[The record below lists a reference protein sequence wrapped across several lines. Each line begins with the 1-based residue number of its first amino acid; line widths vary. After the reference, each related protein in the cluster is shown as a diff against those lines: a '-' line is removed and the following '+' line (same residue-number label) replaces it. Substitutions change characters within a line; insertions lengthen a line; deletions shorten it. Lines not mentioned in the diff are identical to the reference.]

1 MTDTPSVIR
10 GSLQDGT
17 NPPEQTTV
25 GLLET
30 SAVGSAASSPSRLR
44 AAASM
49 LRGELSLH
57 PRPFAIAVAG
67 ATVFALATVGSSF
80 AVQWVIDHVIGP
92 RFEDGEVAT
101 GTVVAGVA
109 LLIGIGVIRA
119 VGIVVRRAFAGIAQ
133 WRIAGTLSRQ
143 VVNRFVRQPVG
154 WHQRRA
160 DGDLVARGGVDVDAA
175 IAVLAP
181 IPFATGTVVM
191 IVVSS
196 VWMIASDIVLGLC
209 AVALF
214 PILLGLNVV
223 YQRRVDRYYTE
234 AQDHL
239 GALSAAVHE
248 SFEGVQLVKAYGAE
262 ARETE
267 RLGLLAG
274 RLRDARVQ
282 AVRLRGTFEALLD
295 VVPSLANAALVVVG
309 SVRVED
315 GAVTVGQVASFVYL
329 FTLLVLP
336 LRLIGYV
343 LSEVPHSLA
352 GWRRVREVLD
362 DPIEPDPRQSIE
374 PAPDG
379 VALELDDVTFEF
391 ADAGA
396 DARAALSDVSMRVP
410 SGRIVAVVGP
420 TGGGKSTLVELMG
433 GLIGPSSGQVR
444 RTRGATA
451 LVFQEA
457 FLVAGSIRDNLTLG
471 TEVDDDQLWT
481 ALRQAEASAF
491 VADTPHGI
499 DTVVGERGVS
509 LSGGQ
514 RQRLAL
520 ARALVRRPSILLLD
534 DTTSALDP
542 ATEGRVLANLRAAG
556 SAMTVVI
563 VASRPSTI
571 ALADDVIYLVGGVVL
586 DHGRHEQLM
595 ARHAG
600 YRALVEAFETDRAD
614 ADGVGAG
621 AGGGGE

>member
-1 MTDTPSVIR
+1 M
-10 GSLQDGT
+10 LQ
-17 NPPEQTTV
+17 
-25 GLLET
+25 
-30 SAVGSAASSPSRLR
+30 
-44 AAASM
+44 
-49 LRGELSLH
+49 GELSLH
-57 PRPFAIAVAG
+57 PRPFAIGVAG
-67 ATVFALATVGSSF
+67 AVVFALATVASSF
-80 AVQWVIDHVIGP
+80 AVQWSIDHVIVP
-92 RFEDGEVAT
+92 RFDTGEMAA
-101 GTVVAGVA
+101 GTVVSAVA
-109 LLIGIGVIRA
+109 LLVGVGIVRA
-119 VGIVVRRAFAGIAQ
+119 VGIVVRRSFAGIAQ

-143 VVNRFVRQPVG
+143 VVHRFVHQPVG

-181 IPFATGTVVM
+181 IPFASGTVVM
-191 IVVSS
+191 VVVSA

-214 PILLGLNVV
+214 PVLVGLNVV
-223 YQRRVDRYYTE
+223 YQRKVDRFYTE

-239 GALSAAVHE
+239 GTLSAAVHE
-248 SFEGVQLVKAYGAE
+248 SFEGVQLVKAFGAE

-267 RLGLLAG
+267 RLGVLAG
-274 RLRDARVQ
+274 RVRDARVE
-282 AVRLRGTFEALLD
+282 AVRLRATFEALLD
-295 VVPSLANAALVVVG
+295 VVPSLANTVLVVVG
-309 SVRVED
+309 AIRVED
-315 GAVTVGQVASFVYL
+315 GAVTVGQLASFVYL

-362 DPIEPDPRQSIE
+362 EPLEPDPRDTIE
-374 PAPDG
+374 PAAAGVAIELDG
-379 VALELDDVTFEF
+379 VTFAF
-391 ADAGA
+391 ADAGP
-396 DARAALSDVSMRVP
+396 DARPALADVSITVP
-410 SGRIVAVVGP
+410 AGRIIAVVGP
-420 TGGGKSTLVELMG
+420 TGSGKSTLVELMG
-433 GLIGPSSGQVR
+433 GLIAPRSGTVR
-444 RTRGATA
+444 RTDGPTA

-471 TEVDDDQLWT
+471 AEIGDDELWA
-481 ALRQAEASAF
+481 ALRGAEASNF

-520 ARALVRRPSILLLD
+520 ARALVRRPSLLLLD
-534 DTTSALDP
+534 DTTSALD
-542 ATEGRVLANLRAAG
+542 ASTEGRVLANLRADE

-571 ALADDVIYLVGGVVL
+571 ALADDVVYLVDGVVI
-586 DHGRHEQLM
+586 DHGRHGQLM
-595 ARHAG
+595 ARHPG
-600 YRALVEAFETDRAD
+600 YRALVEAFETDRAH
-614 ADGVGAG
+614 AEGVGVAAV